1 MWPDHVRDYH
11 ASVAL
16 GHKALSTRYA
26 STLGKDFTRMTIEYR
41 RIKDCFIEV
50 YNEHGITCRDI
61 FKAIYTKFKAK
72 LTDAEKEQFFKET
85 GKRYTSW
92 LEMLNGVTVFM
103 GVMPSRVSH
112 TSWELVLGRDPDE
125 GVNVVPE

>member
-1 MWPDHVRDYH
+1 MDDYLLSH
-11 ASVAL
+11 EQEID
-16 GHKALSTRYA
+16 KANANYK
-26 STLGKDFTRMTIEYR
+26 TLQDEIS
-41 RIKDCFIEV
+41 DLQQ
-50 YNEHGITCRDI
+50 
-61 FKAIYTKFKAK
+61 K

-125 GVNVVPE
+125 GMNVTPE